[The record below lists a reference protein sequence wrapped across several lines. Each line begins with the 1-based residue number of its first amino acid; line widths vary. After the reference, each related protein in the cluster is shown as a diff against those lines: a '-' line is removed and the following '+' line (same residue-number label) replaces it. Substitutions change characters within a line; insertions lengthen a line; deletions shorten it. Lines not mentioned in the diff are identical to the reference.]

1 MDLLD
6 QAKVLGEMIAAS
18 EEYQNMKRAEAAQLA
33 DKAAQ
38 EQLAAYNEL
47 TNEFAMK
54 VKAGEP
60 TKEEM
65 EHYKTLLTEEYRKLN
80 ENPIIQEYIFTQ
92 QAFDALMKKI
102 NGIIAHFVVPQGDGS
117 SCGGNC
123 SSCGGCH

>member
-6 QAKVLGEMIAAS
+6 QAKVLGEMLAQS
-18 EEYQNMKRAEAAQLA
+18 EEYKNMKRAEAAQLA
-33 DKAAQ
+33 DPDAQ
-38 EQLAAYNEL
+38 AQLAAYNEL

-65 EHYKTLLTEEYRKLN
+65 EYYKETLTAEYKKLN
-80 ENPIIQEYIFTQ
+80 QNPTIQEYIFTQ

-102 NGIIAHFVVPQGDGS
+102 NGIIAQFVIPQGNS
-117 SCGGNC
+117 SCSGSC
-123 SSCGGCH
+123 ESCGGCH

>member
-6 QAKVLGEMIAAS
+6 QAKMLGQMIAES
-18 EEYQNMKRAEAAQLA
+18 EEYKNMKRAEAAQLA
-33 DKAAQ
+33 DPDAQ

-47 TNEFAMK
+47 TNEFAMR

-60 TKEEM
+60 SKEEM
-65 EHYKTLLTEEYRKLN
+65 EQYKNKLTAEYKKLN
-80 ENPIIQEYIFTQ
+80 ENPTIQEYIFTQ

-102 NGIIAHFVVPQGDGS
+102 NGVIAQYVIPQGNG

-123 SSCGGCH
+123 ESCSGCH